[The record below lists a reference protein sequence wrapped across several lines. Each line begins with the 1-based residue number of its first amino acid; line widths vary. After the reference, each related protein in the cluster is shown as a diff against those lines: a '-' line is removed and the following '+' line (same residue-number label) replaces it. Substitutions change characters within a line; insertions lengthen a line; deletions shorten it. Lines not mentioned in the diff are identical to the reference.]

1 MPDLGHLLNGSEG
14 ISLLCV
20 LHYVEQAPG
29 LFTNATI
36 AVGGIAVV
44 QTLPIEQLTLY
55 DLEQQFGLQEV
66 ADASFFSEWQDDLP
80 ALSSA
85 EQERLARVEAAYAN
99 LERRS
104 LLENTVKLAVVAP
117 LLDLAGLF
125 LPPFYVTTEKTVEI
139 TATADELTLMGR
151 LDVLVLK
158 DQLWV
163 LVIESKRAEF
173 SLKVGI
179 PQVFGYMA
187 APDSPL
193 PLYGLV
199 TNGSSF
205 VFVKLVGRQY
215 ARSKELILDQDQ
227 GLAQTLQIM
236 KALAKIVAEDSH

>member
-1 MPDLGHLLNGSEG
+1 M
-14 ISLLCV
+14 
-20 LHYVEQAPG
+20 
-29 LFTNATI
+29 
-36 AVGGIAVV
+36 V
-44 QTLPIEQLTLY
+44 QTLSIERLTIY
-55 DLEQQFGLQEV
+55 DLEQRFGLQEV
-66 ADASFFSEWQDDLP
+66 ADGSFFSEWQGDLP
-80 ALSSA
+80 AISSA

-125 LPPFYVTTEKTVEI
+125 LPPFYVTTEQSVEI
-139 TATADELTLMGR
+139 TALMDELALKGR

-179 PQVFGYMA
+179 PQVLGYMLA
-187 APDSPL
+187 APESPL

-205 VFVKLVGRQY
+205 VFLKLVGRQY
-215 ARSKELILDQDQ
+215 ARSKELILDQDE
-227 GLAQTLQIM
+227 GLAKTLQIT
-236 KALAKIVAEDSH
+236 KALADLVAGNSWG

>member
-1 MPDLGHLLNGSEG
+1 M
-14 ISLLCV
+14 
-20 LHYVEQAPG
+20 
-29 LFTNATI
+29 
-36 AVGGIAVV
+36 V

-55 DLEQQFGLQEV
+55 DLEQQFGLRQV
-66 ADASFFSEWQDDLP
+66 SDRSFFSEWQGDLP

-139 TATADELTLMGR
+139 TATADDLVLRGR

-158 DQLWV
+158 DRLWV

-179 PQVFGYMA
+179 PQVLGYMMA

-205 VFVKLVGRQY
+205 VFVKRLDRQY
-215 ARSKELILDQDQ
+215 ARSKELILDQDG
-227 GLAQTLQIM
+227 GLAKTLQIM
-236 KALAKIVAEDSH
+236 KVLAKIVAGDAY

>member
-1 MPDLGHLLNGSEG
+1 M
-14 ISLLCV
+14 
-20 LHYVEQAPG
+20 
-29 LFTNATI
+29 
-36 AVGGIAVV
+36 V

-66 ADASFFSEWQDDLP
+66 ADGSFFSEWQGELP
-80 ALSSA
+80 ALSAA
-85 EQERLARVEAAYAN
+85 ELERLARVEAAYAN

-125 LPPFYVTTEKTVEI
+125 LPPFYVTIEKTVEI
-139 TATADELTLMGR
+139 TAVADELTLRGR

-179 PQVFGYMA
+179 RQVLGYMMA
-187 APDSPL
+187 APDSSRS
-193 PLYGLV
+193 LYGLV

-205 VFVKLVGRQY
+205 VFVKLAGRQY
-215 ARSKELILDQDQ
+215 ARSKELILDQDE

-236 KALAKIVAEDSH
+236 KALAKTVASD

>member
-1 MPDLGHLLNGSEG
+1 
-14 ISLLCV
+14 
-20 LHYVEQAPG
+20 
-29 LFTNATI
+29 
-36 AVGGIAVV
+36 V

-55 DLEQQFGLQEV
+55 DLEQQLGLQEA
-66 ADASFFSEWQDDLP
+66 ADRSFFSEWQGNLP

-85 EQERLARVEAAYAN
+85 ELERLARVEAAYAN

-139 TATADELTLMGR
+139 TALADDLTLRGR

-179 PQVFGYMA
+179 PQVLGYMVA
-187 APDSPL
+187 APDSSL

-205 VFVKLVGRQY
+205 VFVKLAGRQY
-215 ARSKELILDQDQ
+215 ARSKELILDQDE

-236 KALAKIVAEDSH
+236 KALAKIVAGDAY

>member
-1 MPDLGHLLNGSEG
+1 M
-14 ISLLCV
+14 
-20 LHYVEQAPG
+20 
-29 LFTNATI
+29 
-36 AVGGIAVV
+36 V

-66 ADASFFSEWQDDLP
+66 AAGSFFSEWQGDLP
-80 ALSSA
+80 ELSSA
-85 EQERLARVEAAYAN
+85 ERERLARVEAAYAN

-139 TATADELTLMGR
+139 TASADDLTLRGR

-179 PQVFGYMA
+179 PQVLGYMMA
-187 APDSPL
+187 APDTSL

-205 VFVKLVGRQY
+205 VFVKRLGRQY
-215 ARSKELILDQDQ
+215 ARSKELILDQDE
-227 GLAQTLQIM
+227 GLAKTLQIM
-236 KALAKIVAEDSH
+236 KALARIVAGDAY

>member
-1 MPDLGHLLNGSEG
+1 M
-14 ISLLCV
+14 
-20 LHYVEQAPG
+20 
-29 LFTNATI
+29 
-36 AVGGIAVV
+36 V
-44 QTLPIEQLTLY
+44 QTLAIERLTIY
-55 DLEQQFGLQEV
+55 DLEQRFGLQEV
-66 ADASFFSEWQDDLP
+66 ADGSFFSEWQGDLP

-85 EQERLARVEAAYAN
+85 EQERLARVEATYAN

-125 LPPFYVTTEKTVEI
+125 LPPFYVTTEKSVEI
-139 TATADELTLMGR
+139 TALTDELTLKGR

-179 PQVFGYMA
+179 PQVLGYMLA
-187 APDSPL
+187 APESPL

-205 VFVKLVGRQY
+205 VFLKLVGRQY
-215 ARSKELILDQDQ
+215 ARSKELILDQDE
-227 GLAQTLQIM
+227 GLAKTLQIT
-236 KALAKIVAEDSH
+236 KALAYIVAGNSWG

>member
-1 MPDLGHLLNGSEG
+1 M
-14 ISLLCV
+14 
-20 LHYVEQAPG
+20 
-29 LFTNATI
+29 
-36 AVGGIAVV
+36 V

-55 DLEQQFGLQEV
+55 DLEQQLGLQEIE
-66 ADASFFSEWQDDLP
+66 DSSFFLEWQGDLP
-80 ALSSA
+80 DLSRA

-139 TATADELTLMGR
+139 IAADDGPTLKGR

-158 DQLWV
+158 DQIWV

-179 PQVFGYMA
+179 PQVLGYMMA
-187 APDSPL
+187 APEPSL
-193 PLYGLV
+193 PRYGLV

-205 VFVKLVGRQY
+205 VFLKLVGQDY
-215 ARSKELILDQDQ
+215 ARSKEFILDQDE
-227 GLAQTLQIM
+227 GLARTLQIV
-236 KALAKIVAEDSH
+236 KRLTEIVAAA

>member
-1 MPDLGHLLNGSEG
+1 M
-14 ISLLCV
+14 
-20 LHYVEQAPG
+20 
-29 LFTNATI
+29 
-36 AVGGIAVV
+36 V
-44 QTLPIEQLTLY
+44 QTLPIERLTIY

-66 ADASFFSEWQDDLP
+66 ADGSFFSEWQGDLP

-125 LPPFYVTTEKTVEI
+125 LPPFYVTTEKSVEI
-139 TATADELTLMGR
+139 TALTDELTLKGR

-179 PQVFGYMA
+179 PQVLGYMLA
-187 APDSPL
+187 APESPL

-205 VFVKLVGRQY
+205 VFLKLVGRQY
-215 ARSKELILDQDQ
+215 ARSKELILDQDE
-227 GLAQTLQIM
+227 GLAKTLQIT
-236 KALAKIVAEDSH
+236 KALADIVAGNSWG

>member
-1 MPDLGHLLNGSEG
+1 M
-14 ISLLCV
+14 V
-20 LHYVEQAPG
+20 QA
-29 LFTNATI
+29 LSIERLTI
-36 AVGGIAVV
+36 
-44 QTLPIEQLTLY
+44 Y
-55 DLEQQFGLQEV
+55 DLEQRFGLQEV
-66 ADASFFSEWQDDLP
+66 TDGSFFSEWQGDLP

-125 LPPFYVTTEKTVEI
+125 LPPFYVTTEKSVEI
-139 TATADELTLMGR
+139 TALTDELTLKGR

-179 PQVFGYMA
+179 PQVLGYMLA
-187 APDSPL
+187 APESPL

-205 VFVKLVGRQY
+205 VFLKLVGRQY
-215 ARSKELILDQDQ
+215 ARSKELILDQDE
-227 GLAQTLQIM
+227 GLAKTLQIT
-236 KALAKIVAEDSH
+236 KALADIMAGNSWG

>member
-1 MPDLGHLLNGSEG
+1 M
-14 ISLLCV
+14 
-20 LHYVEQAPG
+20 
-29 LFTNATI
+29 
-36 AVGGIAVV
+36 V
-44 QTLPIEQLTLY
+44 QTLAIERLTIY
-55 DLEQQFGLQEV
+55 GLEQRFGLQEV
-66 ADASFFSEWQDDLP
+66 ADGSFFSEWQGDLP

-125 LPPFYVTTEKTVEI
+125 LPPFYVTTEKSVEI
-139 TATADELTLMGR
+139 TALTDELTLKGR

-179 PQVFGYMA
+179 PQVLGYMLA
-187 APDSPL
+187 APESPL

-205 VFVKLVGRQY
+205 VFLKLVGRQY
-215 ARSKELILDQDQ
+215 ARSKELILDQDE
-227 GLAQTLQIM
+227 GLAKTLQIT
-236 KALAKIVAEDSH
+236 KALAYIVAGNSWG